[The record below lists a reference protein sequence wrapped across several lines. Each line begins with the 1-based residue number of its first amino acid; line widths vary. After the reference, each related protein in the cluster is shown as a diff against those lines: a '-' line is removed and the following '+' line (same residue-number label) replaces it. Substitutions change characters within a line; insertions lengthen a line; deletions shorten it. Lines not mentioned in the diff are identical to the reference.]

1 MSLREA
7 YRKRGEV
14 YMERYYRQLEGAK
27 IVQFLGIEE
36 DDFGGEGF
44 PKFHIQFPNGEN
56 HEVVVSQDPEGNGG
70 GFLFLPYEPAM
81 DSYDKEHKL
90 NNYEVKA

>member
-44 PKFHIQFPNGEN
+44 PRSE
-56 HEVVVSQDPEGNGG
+56 
-70 GFLFLPYEPAM
+70 
-81 DSYDKEHKL
+81 EHTSEL
-90 NNYEVKA
+90 QSH